1 MSHVLIIEDSE
12 DMAYGL
18 KTNLEY
24 EDYQVTVATDG
35 EEGLQQALEVSPDLI
50 ILDLT
55 LPKLDGLS
63 VLSELR
69 TKGAQIPVLI
79 LTARGEEQDKVTGL
93 KLGADDYVTKP
104 FALLELLARV
114 EALLRRADNA
124 TASSLKTGDIEINA
138 AARTVKRGGKD
149 VELAP
154 RELELL
160 IALVKQNGQ
169 VVSRQ
174 ELLHSVWGHAGRVET
189 RTVDTHVAELRRKL
203 ETDPSNPR
211 YIHTVRK
218 VGYRFDLA

>member
-1 MSHVLIIEDSE
+1 MNHVLIIEDSE

-69 TKGAQIPVLI
+69 TKGVQIPVLI

-138 AARTVKRGGKD
+138 AARTVKRDGKD

-174 ELLHSVWGHAGRVET
+174 ELLHTVWGHAGRVET

>member
-35 EEGLQQALEVSPDLI
+35 EEGLQRALEVSPDLI

-69 TKGAQIPVLI
+69 TKGVQIPVLI

-138 AARTVKRGGKD
+138 AARTVKRDGKD

-174 ELLHSVWGHAGRVET
+174 ELLHTVWGHAGRVET

>member
-69 TKGAQIPVLI
+69 TKGVQIPVLI

-138 AARTVKRGGKD
+138 AARTVKRDGKD

-174 ELLHSVWGHAGRVET
+174 ELLHTVWGHAGRVET

>member
-63 VLSELR
+63 VLSGLR
-69 TKGAQIPVLI
+69 TKGVQIPVLI

-114 EALLRRADNA
+114 EALLRRADNP

-138 AARTVKRGGKD
+138 AARTVKRDGKD

-174 ELLHSVWGHAGRVET
+174 ELLHTVWGHAGRVET

>member
-35 EEGLQQALEVSPDLI
+35 EDGLQQALEVSPDLI

-69 TKGAQIPVLI
+69 TKGVQTPVLI

-138 AARTVKRGGKD
+138 AARTVKRDGKD

-174 ELLHSVWGHAGRVET
+174 ELLHTVWGHAGRVET

>member
-63 VLSELR
+63 LLSELR

-104 FALLELLARV
+104 FALLDRV
-114 EALLRRADNA
+114 
-124 TASSLKTGDIEINA
+124 
-138 AARTVKRGGKD
+138 
-149 VELAP
+149 
-154 RELELL
+154 
-160 IALVKQNGQ
+160 
-169 VVSRQ
+169 
-174 ELLHSVWGHAGRVET
+174 HY
-189 RTVDTHVAELRRKL
+189 
-203 ETDPSNPR
+203 DPP
-211 YIHTVRK
+211 H
-218 VGYRFDLA
+218 D

>member
-35 EEGLQQALEVSPDLI
+35 EEGLQQALEVSPNLI

-69 TKGAQIPVLI
+69 TKGVQIPVLI

-138 AARTVKRGGKD
+138 AARTVKRDGKD

-174 ELLHSVWGHAGRVET
+174 ELLHTVWGHAGRVET

>member
-18 KTNLEY
+18 KTNLEF
-24 EDYQVTVATDG
+24 EDYEVTVATDG
-35 EEGLQQALEVSPDLI
+35 EEGLHQALEGSPDLI

-55 LPKLDGLS
+55 LPKLDGLN

-69 TKGAQIPVLI
+69 TKGVQTPLLI

-104 FALLELLARV
+104 FALLELMARV
-114 EALLRRADNA
+114 EALLRRADSA

-138 AARTVKRGGKD
+138 AARTVKRNGTD

-174 ELLHSVWGHAGRVET
+174 ELLQTVWGHAGRVET

-203 ETDPSNPR
+203 EADPSNPR
-211 YIHTVRK
+211 HIHTVRK

>member
-69 TKGAQIPVLI
+69 TKGVQIPVLI

-138 AARTVKRGGKD
+138 AARTVKRDGKD

-174 ELLHSVWGHAGRVET
+174 ELLHTVWGHAGRVEP

>member
-63 VLSELR
+63 LLSELR
-69 TKGAQIPVLI
+69 SKGVQIPVLI

-114 EALLRRADNA
+114 EALLRRAENA
-124 TASSLKTGDIEINA
+124 TASSLKTCDIEINA
-138 AARTVKRGGKD
+138 AARTVKRDGKD

>member
-55 LPKLDGLS
+55 LPKLEGLS

-69 TKGAQIPVLI
+69 TKGVQIPVLI

-138 AARTVKRGGKD
+138 AARTVKRDGKD

-174 ELLHSVWGHAGRVET
+174 ELLHTVWGHAGRVET

>member
-63 VLSELR
+63 LLSELR
-69 TKGAQIPVLI
+69 SKGVQIPVLI

-138 AARTVKRGGKD
+138 AARTVKRDGKD

>member
-69 TKGAQIPVLI
+69 TKGVQIPVLI

-124 TASSLKTGDIEINA
+124 TASSLITGDIEINA
-138 AARTVKRGGKD
+138 AARTVKRDGKD

-174 ELLHSVWGHAGRVET
+174 DLLHTVWGHAGRVET

-218 VGYRFDLA
+218 IGYRFDLA

>member
-1 MSHVLIIEDSE
+1 MNHVLIIEDSE

-35 EEGLQQALEVSPDLI
+35 EGGLQQALEVSPDLI

-55 LPKLDGLS
+55 LPKLEGLS

-69 TKGAQIPVLI
+69 TKGVQIPVLI

-138 AARTVKRGGKD
+138 AARTVKRDGKD

-174 ELLHSVWGHAGRVET
+174 ELLHTVWGHAGRVET

>member
-69 TKGAQIPVLI
+69 TKGVQTPVLI

-138 AARTVKRGGKD
+138 AARTVKRDGKD

-174 ELLHSVWGHAGRVET
+174 ELLHTVWGHAGRVET

>member
-24 EDYQVTVATDG
+24 ENYQVTIAADG
-35 EEGLQQALEVSPDLI
+35 EEGLERALNASPDLI

-55 LPKLDGLS
+55 LPKLDGLN

-69 TKGAQIPVLI
+69 TKGVQTPVLI

-104 FALLELLARV
+104 FALLELMARV

-124 TASSLKTGDIEINA
+124 TASK
-138 AARTVKRGGKD
+138 
-149 VELAP
+149 
-154 RELELL
+154 
-160 IALVKQNGQ
+160 
-169 VVSRQ
+169 
-174 ELLHSVWGHAGRVET
+174 
-189 RTVDTHVAELRRKL
+189 
-203 ETDPSNPR
+203 
-211 YIHTVRK
+211 
-218 VGYRFDLA
+218 

>member
-1 MSHVLIIEDSE
+1 
-12 DMAYGL
+12 MAYGL

-63 VLSELR
+63 LLSELR
-69 TKGAQIPVLI
+69 TKGVQIPVLI

-138 AARTVKRGGKD
+138 AARTVKRDGKD

-174 ELLHSVWGHAGRVET
+174 ELLHTVWGHAGRVET

>member
-24 EDYQVTVATDG
+24 EDYQVTVAIDG

-69 TKGAQIPVLI
+69 TKGVQIPVLI

-174 ELLHSVWGHAGRVET
+174 ELLHTVWG
-189 RTVDTHVAELRRKL
+189 LSL
-203 ETDPSNPR
+203 
-211 YIHTVRK
+211 IHI
-218 VGYRFDLA
+218 

>member
-24 EDYQVTVATDG
+24 EDYQVTVAIDG

-69 TKGAQIPVLI
+69 TKGVQIPVLI

-138 AARTVKRGGKD
+138 AARTVKRDGKD

-174 ELLHSVWGHAGRVET
+174 ELLHTVWGHAGRVET

>member
-63 VLSELR
+63 LLSELR
-69 TKGAQIPVLI
+69 TKGVQIPVLI

-138 AARTVKRGGKD
+138 AARTVKRDGKD

-174 ELLHSVWGHAGRVET
+174 ELLHTVWGHAGRVET

>member
-24 EDYQVTVATDG
+24 EDYQVTVETDG
-35 EEGLQQALEVSPDLI
+35 EEGLQRALEVSPDLI

-69 TKGAQIPVLI
+69 TKGVQIPVLI

-138 AARTVKRGGKD
+138 AARTVKRDGKD

-174 ELLHSVWGHAGRVET
+174 ELLHTVWGHAGRVET

>member
-174 ELLHSVWGHAGRVET
+174 ELLHTVWGHAGRVET

>member
-24 EDYQVTVATDG
+24 EDYQATVATDG

-138 AARTVKRGGKD
+138 AARTVNRDGKD

-174 ELLHSVWGHAGRVET
+174 ELLHTVWGHAGRVET

>member
-35 EEGLQQALEVSPDLI
+35 EEGLQRALEVSPDLI

-69 TKGAQIPVLI
+69 TKGVQIPILI

-138 AARTVKRGGKD
+138 AARTVKRDGKD

-174 ELLHSVWGHAGRVET
+174 ELLHTVWGHAGRVET

>member
-69 TKGAQIPVLI
+69 TKGVQIPVLI

-124 TASSLKTGDIEINA
+124 TASSLITGDIEINA
-138 AARTVKRGGKD
+138 AARTVKRDGKD

-174 ELLHSVWGHAGRVET
+174 ELLHTVWGHAGRVET

>member
-138 AARTVKRGGKD
+138 AARTVKRDGKD

>member
-63 VLSELR
+63 LLSELR
-69 TKGAQIPVLI
+69 SKGVQIPVLI

-138 AARTVKRGGKD
+138 AARTVKRDGKD

-174 ELLHSVWGHAGRVET
+174 ELLHTVWGHAGRVET

>member
-63 VLSELR
+63 LLSELR
-69 TKGAQIPVLI
+69 TKGVQIPVLI

-124 TASSLKTGDIEINA
+124 TASSLITGDIEINA
-138 AARTVKRGGKD
+138 AARTVKRDGKD

-174 ELLHSVWGHAGRVET
+174 ELLHTVWGHAGRVET

>member
-138 AARTVKRGGKD
+138 AARTVKRDGKD

-174 ELLHSVWGHAGRVET
+174 ELLHTVWGHAGRVET

>member
-63 VLSELR
+63 LLSELR
-69 TKGAQIPVLI
+69 TKGVQIPVLI
-79 LTARGEEQDKVTGL
+79 LTARGEEKDKVTGL

-104 FALLELLARV
+104 LALLELLARV

-138 AARTVKRGGKD
+138 AARTVKRDGKD

>member
-63 VLSELR
+63 LLSELR
-69 TKGAQIPVLI
+69 TKGVQIPVLI

-174 ELLHSVWGHAGRVET
+174 ELLHTVWGHAGRVET